1 MWLTPCEDP
10 PPVHPVHR
18 ILPPPPGAHPPASC
32 KDTPRRDI
40 PRGDPDYAPW
50 LDGDGDGIACE
61 KPRRR

>member
-1 MWLTPCEDP
+1 M
-10 PPVHPVHR
+10 
-18 ILPPPPGAHPPASC
+18 
-32 KDTPRRDI
+32 